1 MADSQNFQNHA
12 RYFPLVHFVIMP
24 ILFINMIW
32 QIVDLSRFKN
42 WDEANDL
49 LIAVVMILITLAAR
63 LQALRAQDRV
73 IRLEEMLRYREIL
86 PQDLF
91 EKAKSL
97 RAGQIIALRFAPDEE
112 LADLIQRTLNGEFE
126 KTKDIKQAIKNWRG
140 DYLRV

>member
-1 MADSQNFQNHA
+1 MAETQNFQNHA
-12 RYFPLVHFVIMP
+12 RYYPLVHFVITP

-32 QIVDLSRFKN
+32 QIVDLSRFRN

-49 LIAVVMILITLAAR
+49 LIAVVLILMSLAAR

-86 PQDLF
+86 PQDLLA
-91 EKAKSL
+91 KTKSL
-97 RAGQIIALRFAPDEE
+97 RTGQIIALRFAPDEE

>member
-1 MADSQNFQNHA
+1 MAETQNFQNHA

-49 LIAVVMILITLAAR
+49 LIAVVLILITLAAR

-91 EKAKSL
+91 AKTKNL
-97 RAGQIIALRFAPDEE
+97 KTGQIIALRFAPDEE
-112 LADLIQRTLNGEFE
+112 LPDLIQRTLNGEFE